1 MAFTELRV
9 HGVSGTPPRNML
21 YTDPVTGL
29 EDGCGASP
37 DALAASGYTRAYRA
51 PATDEG
57 FAAHARAFHWGGLT
71 AGSWV
76 TAFWILLG
84 PFAFA
89 NVAGWV
95 ARKRR
100 YEWLNGVCRFCIRGA
115 GLGLTGLFTSQ
126 LSTALILIPYVWMS
140 RVGVDQSMVAPVVGG
155 FTVVTG
161 LVAVAIVWRF
171 STQSHFDSYGF
182 GRRFRLL
189 IVPTRQAMLT
199 AKVRAPVGGTEAA
212 PSETLDENDPA
223 GSLVTD
229 PVTWTTPSI
238 VNRLRRLH
246 LGVAT
251 TVVSLSAAA
260 LSGIEV
266 MIWVSLILA
275 GIAVFALIL
284 TSIPSLRPLGSWLTV
299 PLPLLGIG
307 SVAVSSGWIFAGD
320 IAWQEDHMHRVVFA
334 SAISMFLFA
343 APAAIAGLR
352 TIGALAI
359 AALFGGVLGIATGL
373 LTGTALSALREPSD
387 PITVLQDNGAGWV
400 AVAMLLMILFL
411 AGVALVLASGTRDRV
426 VDDRPEHIGRSII
439 RNGHVLLISAG
450 VFGLAA
456 GIVAMSAVI
465 RLIREGS
472 GLGALDPVGLGNPND
487 WPVLGALLLAGSAL
501 IVIWALALVFRYA
514 PRLRLVLILT
524 LVIGAGAAALLWWLY
539 RSLRLPNVEAPSVGP
554 TEIATW
560 AVVLIPGGFLLR
572 SIVGG
577 LRKGTE
583 VRRKVGILWDL
594 GSFWPRWYQPLAP
607 PAYGPI
613 AVRGLGQELVD
624 HPVEVL
630 GAHSQGSLI
639 AVVTLSQL
647 NCKHHPKGLITY
659 GSQLGRL
666 YPGVFPD
673 VGLREL
679 TESMATAPMPDCIPD
694 EEIEG
699 SKPRPRYPMWINL
712 WRDSD
717 PIGGHH
723 VSYMGD
729 WDDTQT
735 PPFNRRVDEC
745 FGHSGYERTDAY
757 RESVQVL
764 TD

>member
-1 MAFTELRV
+1 
-9 HGVSGTPPRNML
+9 ML
-21 YTDPVTGL
+21 YTDPVTGQ
-29 EDGCGASP
+29 EDGCGRLHGG
-37 DALAASGYTRAYRA
+37 DAASDYTRAYRA
-51 PATDEG
+51 PTADEG
-57 FAAHARAFHWGGLT
+57 FAPQARAFHWGGLT

-95 ARKRR
+95 AQVRR
-100 YEWLNGVCRFCIRGA
+100 YEWLNGIVRFCIRGA

-126 LSTALILIPYVWMS
+126 LSTAFILIPFLWMS
-140 RVGVDQSMVAPVVGG
+140 GVGVDESMVEPMVGG
-155 FTVVTG
+155 LTAVTG
-161 LVAVAIVWRF
+161 LVATAIVWRF
-171 STQSHFDSYGF
+171 STQSHFMSYGF
-182 GRRFRLL
+182 TKRFRLL
-189 IVPTRQAMLT
+189 ITPTRSAMLT
-199 AKVRAPVGGTEAA
+199 ATVRPPVGAADTIPTEV
-212 PSETLDENDPA
+212 LDEGDPA
-223 GSLVTD
+223 GALVTD

-251 TVVSLSAAA
+251 SVVSLSAAA
-260 LSGIEV
+260 LSGLET
-266 MIWVSLILA
+266 MIWVSLVLT
-275 GIAVFALIL
+275 GSAVLALIL
-284 TSIPSLRPLGSWLTV
+284 TSVRPLRPLGSWLTV
-299 PLPLLGIG
+299 PLPLLGIA
-307 SVAVSSGWIFAGD
+307 SVLITSVSIFTGDMGW
-320 IAWQEDHMHRVVFA
+320 EETHMHRVVFA
-334 SAISMFLFA
+334 SAIVMFLFA
-343 APAAIAGLR
+343 APAAIGGFR

-373 LTGTALSALREPSD
+373 LTGTALSALREPSN
-387 PITVLQDNGAGWV
+387 PVTALQDNGAGWV

-411 AGVALVLASGTRDRV
+411 AGVALALASGSRDRV
-426 VDDRPEHIGRSII
+426 VDDRPEHIGRSVI
-439 RNGHVLLISAG
+439 RNGHAILISAG

-456 GIVAMSAVI
+456 GVVALSAVV
-465 RLIREGS
+465 RLIRRGD
-472 GLGALDPVGLGNPND
+472 GLRALDPIGLGNPND
-487 WPVLGALLLAGSAL
+487 WTVLGALLLAGSAL
-501 IVIWALALVFRYA
+501 IVIWALALVFRYS
-514 PRLRLVLILT
+514 PRLRLGLILT
-524 LVIGAGAAALLWWLY
+524 LVIGAGGAVLMWWLY

-583 VRRKVGILWDL
+583 GRRKVGILWDL

-639 AVVTLSQL
+639 AAVTLSQL
-647 NCKHHPKGLITY
+647 NCKHHPKGFISF

-666 YPGVFPD
+666 YPGVFPG

-679 TESMATAPMPDCIPD
+679 TEAMASAPMPDCISD
-694 EEIEG
+694 DQIEG
-699 SKPRPRYPMWINL
+699 PKQKPSYPVWINL

-723 VSYMGD
+723 VGYMGN
-729 WDDTQT
+729 WDDSQT
-735 PPFNRRVDEC
+735 PPCNRLVEEC
-745 FGHSGYERTDAY
+745 FGHSGYERTTAY
-757 RESVQVL
+757 RESVQLL
-764 TD
+764 TG